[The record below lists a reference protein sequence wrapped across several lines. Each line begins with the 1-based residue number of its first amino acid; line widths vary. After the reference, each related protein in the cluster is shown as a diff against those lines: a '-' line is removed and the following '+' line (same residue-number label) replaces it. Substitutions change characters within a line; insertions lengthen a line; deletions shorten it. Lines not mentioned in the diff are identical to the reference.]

1 MHQNCR
7 RFPYGG
13 AESIRLL
20 FRIAFM
26 YTIRMIKSFRHKGLE
41 RFFLTGSK
49 AGIAAAHAEK
59 LQIRLTALHAATG
72 PDDMNAAAWK
82 LHPLTGRNSRKQ
94 DVEGHWSIWITG
106 NWRLTFF
113 FEGTDAVLVDY
124 QDYH

>member
-1 MHQNCR
+1 
-7 RFPYGG
+7 
-13 AESIRLL
+13 
-20 FRIAFM
+20 
-26 YTIRMIKSFRHKGLE
+26 MIKSFRHKGLE

-59 LQIRLTALHAATG
+59 LQISLKALQAATG